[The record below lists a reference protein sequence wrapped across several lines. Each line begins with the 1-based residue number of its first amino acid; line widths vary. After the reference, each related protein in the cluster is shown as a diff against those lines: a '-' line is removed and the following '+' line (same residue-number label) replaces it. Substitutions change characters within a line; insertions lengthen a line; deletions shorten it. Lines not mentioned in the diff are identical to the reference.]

1 MSASDRIHA
10 IISQLEVRIDL
21 SSYETGRFGDGPATK
36 PPHRRGLRGRSAQNP
51 IQPQLNGTLLA
62 WLPCRRRERQSYPAV
77 EFLLS
82 FAAQARIVA
91 RLDERA
97 SGPESGKRYA
107 DILEGRNQEGRVACE
122 SGDHQPFSINAS
134 ECFQRPGSGID
145 EPDMRYAFAGI
156 DIPFVSEVYLF
167 RGWRE
172 DFADPIGGNCDECP
186 IWIIGEFLLAPSGD
200 IRNDDI
206 LFQMN
211 FRLADDPPTAR
222 ATDAVLEWR
231 RDLPAQYRVR
241 HDVRTYRSG
250 MQMEISGYDLSD
262 LVRRRIQNVIVAGL
276 AARLLEFESGN
287 RHGCDP

>member
-1 MSASDRIHA
+1 MPQRFAKNDRPAVFEIC
-10 IISQLEVRIDL
+10 DL
-21 SSYETGRFGDGPATK
+21 PTFRPG
-36 PPHRRGLRGRSAQNP
+36 
-51 IQPQLNGTLLA
+51 
-62 WLPCRRRERQSYPAV
+62 ERQPLPEVAL
-77 EFLLS
+77 LLS
-82 FAAQARIVA
+82 FAVQTRICARH
-91 RLDERA
+91 DEPA

-107 DILEGRNQEGRVACE
+107 DILEGRNRDDIVACE

-134 ECFQRPGSGID
+134 ECFQRPGAGVD
-145 EPDMRYAFAGI
+145 EPDMGYAFAGI

-172 DFADPIGGNCDECP
+172 DFADPTGGNSDECP
-186 IWIIGEFLLAPSGD
+186 IWIFWEFLLAPAGD

-211 FRLADDPPTAR
+211 FRLADNPPTAG

-241 HDVRTYRSG
+241 HDVRTYRSW

-262 LVRRRIQNVIVAGL
+262 LVRRRIQNVIVVGR
-276 AARLLEFESGN
+276 AARLLDFESGN